1 MNNIL
6 KTALILLTLVAAFF
20 LVGVLYWLFHCHCG
34 DRFRHEPPGTKQGGE
49 GNSAPLNVATAEP
62 QHPRGKYPP
71 LPMPKDREFNDDHP
85 RIVPTGTQRG
95 TISPSVQDSKLL
107 KIEKNKQA
115 LGGAGDPVVVVQ
127 YNPQGTSAN
136 VGGTPPDPNA
146 ARNGNVIMLSY
157 NTRVML
163 STNGGTS
170 YVELDPTTIFPSGPT
185 KDAAGNLL
193 DSGLCC
199 DQIIRYVPGI
209 DRFIWLMQFCGSGTS
224 GCLSGVNKERI
235 ASASTQD
242 IVNGA
247 GATGWT
253 YWDLTS
259 ATFNLGNTTM
269 DYPDLAVGDNDL
281 YFSADA
287 VSQGLLVVRIPLNQI
302 RDSQTINMGYTSPSD
317 GTATDGSTAYGSHI
331 SQNPGDTV
339 FWAGSPKNNQIRV
352 FSMTESSNQYS
363 SHDIDIA
370 SWPNSTITLN
380 APDGVDN
387 FSFGWPGNAI
397 TGVTRRTSTEV
408 WFAWNASSNANF
420 KNAHVEVVEINT
432 SNFTKIAQ
440 WQIWNDS
447 YAFVDPYLATNG
459 NSEVGVSLAW
469 GAAGT
474 NYMSNAVG
482 ILGDFIVWYPELS
495 TASPVASQIRLGD
508 YFSVSRNPGNPLLYD
523 ASGYATLKQ
532 PAPATGWF
540 FDPYYI
546 QFGRDS
552 VANGGSSRIH

>member
-1 MNNIL
+1 MNNLL
-6 KTALILLTLVAAFF
+6 KAALIFLVLVAAVF
-20 LVGVLYWLFHCHCG
+20 LLGLLYWFYHCHCG
-34 DRFRHEPPGTKQGGE
+34 DRGTKQGSQGKL
-49 GNSAPLNVATAEP
+49 APLNAATAEP

-71 LPMPKDREFNDDHP
+71 YEIPKNRVPNEDHP
-85 RIVPTGTQRG
+85 RVVPTGTQRG
-95 TISPSVQDSKLL
+95 TLAPSVQGSKLL
-107 KIEKNKQA
+107 KIEKNKPV
-115 LGGAGDPVVVVQ
+115 GGAGDPVVVTQ
-127 YNPQGTSAN
+127 YNPQGTAAN
-136 VGGTPPDPNA
+136 VGTPPDPNA
-146 ARNGNVIMLSY
+146 ARNGNVILLSY

-193 DSGLCC
+193 DNGLCC
-199 DQIIRYVPGI
+199 DQIIRYVPKI
-209 DRFIWLMQFCGSGTS
+209 DRFVWLMQFCGTGTG
-224 GCLSGVNKERI
+224 GCLTGINKVRI

-242 IVNGA
+242 IVTGA

-253 YWDLTS
+253 YWDLAS
-259 ATFNLGNTTM
+259 ATFNLSNTTM
-269 DYPDLAVGDNDL
+269 DYPDLAVGDNFL

-302 RDSQTINMGYTSPSD
+302 RDSQTINMGYTTPSD

-331 SQNPGDTV
+331 SQNAGDTV
-339 FWAGSPKNNQIRV
+339 FWAGSPKNTQIRV

-363 SHDIDIA
+363 SRDIDID
-370 SWPNSTITLN
+370 SWPNGTITLN

-397 TGVTRRTSTEV
+397 TGVTRRSNTEV

-420 KNAHVEVVEINT
+420 KNAHVEIVEINT
-432 SNFTKIAQ
+432 SNFTKITQ

-459 NSEVGVSLAW
+459 NGEVGISLAW
-469 GAAGT
+469 GAANT

-523 ASGYATLKQ
+523 ASGYAVLKQ
-532 PAPATGWF
+532 AAPATGWY

-552 VANGGSSRIH
+552 VANGGSSGIH

>member
-1 MNNIL
+1 MSNVL
-6 KTALILLTLVAAFF
+6 KAALIFLVLVAALF
-20 LVGVLYWLFHCHCG
+20 LIGVLFWLYHCHCG
-34 DRFRHEPPGTKQGGE
+34 DRLWHRPPGTQR
-49 GNSAPLNVATAEP
+49 GNEVSFAPINRATAEP

-71 LPMPKDREFNDDHP
+71 FKVPKEDFNHDHP
-85 RIVPTGTQRG
+85 RIVPTGPQRG
-95 TISPSVQDSKLL
+95 TLAPSVQGSKLL
-107 KIEKNKQA
+107 QIQNKKPA
-115 LGGAGDPVVVVQ
+115 GGAGDPVVVTQ
-127 YNPQGTSAN
+127 YNPQGTSAS
-136 VGGTPPDPNA
+136 VGTPPDPNA
-146 ARNGNVIMLSY
+146 ARNGNVVMLSY

-193 DSGLCC
+193 DNGLCC
-199 DQIIRYVPGI
+199 DQIIRYVPRI
-209 DRFIWLMQFCGSGTS
+209 DRFVWLMQFCGTGTG
-224 GCLSGVNKERI
+224 GCLTGINKVRI

-242 IVNGA
+242 IVTGA

-253 YWDLTS
+253 YWDLAS
-259 ATFNLGNTTM
+259 ATFNLGTTTM
-269 DYPDLAVGDNDL
+269 DYPDLSVGDNFL

-287 VSQGLLVVRIPLNQI
+287 VSQGLLVVRIPLNEI

-317 GTATDGSTAYGSHI
+317 GTKTDGSTAYGSHI
-331 SQNPGDTV
+331 SQNAGDTV
-339 FWAGSPKNNQIRV
+339 FWAGSPKNTQLRL
-352 FSMTESSNQYS
+352 FSMAEGSNQYS
-363 SHDIDIA
+363 SRDIDID
-370 SWPNSTITLN
+370 SWANGTITLN
-380 APDGVDN
+380 ATDGVDN
-387 FSFGWPGNAI
+387 FSFGWPGYAV
-397 TGVTRRTSTEV
+397 TGATRRTNTEV

-440 WQIWNDS
+440 WQIWNDA

-459 NSEVGVSLAW
+459 NNEVGIALAW
-469 GAAGT
+469 GGANT
-474 NYMSNAVG
+474 NYISHAVG

-508 YFSVSRNPGNPLLYD
+508 YFSVSRNPTNPLLYD

-532 PAPATGWF
+532 AAPATGWF

-552 VANGGSSRIH
+552 VANGGSSGIH

>member
-1 MNNIL
+1 
-6 KTALILLTLVAAFF
+6 
-20 LVGVLYWLFHCHCG
+20 
-34 DRFRHEPPGTKQGGE
+34 
-49 GNSAPLNVATAEP
+49 
-62 QHPRGKYPP
+62 
-71 LPMPKDREFNDDHP
+71 
-85 RIVPTGTQRG
+85 
-95 TISPSVQDSKLL
+95 
-107 KIEKNKQA
+107 
-115 LGGAGDPVVVVQ
+115 
-127 YNPQGTSAN
+127 
-136 VGGTPPDPNA
+136 
-146 ARNGNVIMLSY
+146 
-157 NTRVML
+157 
-163 STNGGTS
+163 
-170 YVELDPTTIFPSGPT
+170 
-185 KDAAGNLL
+185 LL
-193 DSGLCC
+193 DNGLCC
-199 DQIIRYVPGI
+199 DQIIRYVPKI
-209 DRFIWLMQFCGSGTS
+209 DRFVWLMQFCGTGTG
-224 GCLSGVNKERI
+224 GCLTGINKVRI

-242 IVNGA
+242 IVTGA

-253 YWDLTS
+253 YWDLAS
-259 ATFNLGNTTM
+259 ATFNLSNTTM
-269 DYPDLAVGDNDL
+269 DYPDLAVGDNFL

-302 RDSQTINMGYTSPSD
+302 RDSQTINMGYTTPSD

-331 SQNPGDTV
+331 SQNAGDTV
-339 FWAGSPKNNQIRV
+339 FWAGSPKNTQIRV

-363 SHDIDIA
+363 SRDIDID
-370 SWPNSTITLN
+370 SWPNGTITLN

-397 TGVTRRTSTEV
+397 TAVTRRSNTEV

-420 KNAHVEVVEINT
+420 KNAHVEIVEINT
-432 SNFTKIAQ
+432 SNFTKITQ

-459 NSEVGVSLAW
+459 NGEVGISLAW
-469 GAAGT
+469 GAANT

-523 ASGYATLKQ
+523 ASGYAVLKQ
-532 PAPATGWF
+532 AAPATGWY

-552 VANGGSSRIH
+552 VANGGSSGIH

>member
-1 MNNIL
+1 MNNFL
-6 KTALILLTLVAAFF
+6 KAALIF
-20 LVGVLYWLFHCHCG
+20 LVLVVALFFVGLLFWFYHCNC
-34 DRFRHEPPGTKQGGE
+34 RRPAGTKQGSE
-49 GNSAPLNVATAEP
+49 ASVAPLNRANAEP

-71 LPMPKDREFNDDHP
+71 YEIPKNRVPNEDHP
-85 RIVPTGTQRG
+85 RVVPNGAQRG
-95 TISPSVQDSKLL
+95 TLAPSVQGSKLL
-107 KIEKNKQA
+107 KIEKNKPV
-115 LGGAGDPVVVVQ
+115 GGAGDPVVVTQ
-127 YNPQGTSAN
+127 YNPQGTAAN
-136 VGGTPPDPNA
+136 VGTPPDPNA

-170 YVELDPTTIFPSGPT
+170 YTELDPTTIFPSGPT

-193 DSGLCC
+193 DNGLCC
-199 DQIIRYVPGI
+199 DQIIRYVPRI
-209 DRFIWLMQFCGSGTS
+209 DRFIWLMQFCGTGTT
-224 GCLSGVNKERI
+224 GCLSGINKVRI

-242 IVNGA
+242 IVTGA

-253 YWDLTS
+253 YWDLAS

-269 DYPDLAVGDNDL
+269 DYPDLAVGDNFL

-331 SQNPGDTV
+331 SQNPGDTL
-339 FWAGSPKNNQIRV
+339 FWAGSPKNNKIRV

-363 SHDIDIA
+363 SHDIDID
-370 SWPNSTITLN
+370 SWPNGTITLN

-387 FSFGWPGNAI
+387 FSFGWPGNAV
-397 TGVTRRTSTEV
+397 TGATRRTNTEV
-408 WFAWNASSNANF
+408 WFAWNVSSNANF
-420 KNAHVEVVEINT
+420 KNAHVEIVEINT
-432 SNFTKIAQ
+432 SNFSKIAQ
-440 WQIWNDS
+440 WQIWNDA
-447 YAFVDPYLATNG
+447 YAFADPYLATNG
-459 NSEVGVSLAW
+459 NGEVGISLAW
-469 GAAGT
+469 GGAGT
-474 NYMSNAVG
+474 NYISNAVG
-482 ILGDFIVWYPELS
+482 ILGDFIVWYPEQS

-508 YFSVSRNPGNPLLYD
+508 YFSVSRNPTNPLLYD
-523 ASGYATLKQ
+523 GSGYAVLKQ
-532 PAPATGWF
+532 AAPATGWY

-552 VANGGSSRIH
+552 VAKGGSSSLH